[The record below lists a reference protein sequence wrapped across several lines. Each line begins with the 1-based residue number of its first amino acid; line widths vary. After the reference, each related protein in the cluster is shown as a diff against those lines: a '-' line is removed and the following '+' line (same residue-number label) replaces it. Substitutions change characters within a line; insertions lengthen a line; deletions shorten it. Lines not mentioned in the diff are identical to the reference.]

1 MGNHPGRLGFGPSVL
16 PIVWC
21 SVKTVDIP
29 RLVSELFEL
38 SKLYLEQEA
47 VAPLRRIGRYAGYS
61 LLGGLLLGLGWVLLV
76 VAGFR
81 LVLDLLPDTMLW
93 SALAYLIGAAL
104 ALGMATSIVWAAGRS
119 KGSP

>member
-1 MGNHPGRLGFGPSVL
+1 M
-16 PIVWC
+16 
-21 SVKTVDIP
+21 KTVDIP

-81 LVLDLLPDTMLW
+81 LVLDLLPDTILW

-104 ALGMATSIVWAAGRS
+104 ALGMATSIMWAAGRS

>member
-1 MGNHPGRLGFGPSVL
+1 MGNHPGRLGFGTSVL

-29 RLVSELFEL
+29 KLVSELFEL

-61 LLGGLLLGLGWVLLV
+61 LLGGLLLGLGWVLLAI
-76 VAGFR
+76 AGFR
-81 LVLDLLPDTMLW
+81 LVLDLLPDTILW

-104 ALGMATSIVWAAGRS
+104 ALGMATSIMWAAGRS